1 MHLMQKLVKNTLWN
15 PQWGDILYDE
25 VYNLCSSTFLQNSTT
40 FISFI
45 IYAVNIEKHI
55 MCLKFIKIYDRSKLI
70 STHCGKILKITETK
84 LMSKMHKEKA
94 VEA

>member
-1 MHLMQKLVKNTLWN
+1 MKVYENKN
-15 PQWGDILYDE
+15 
-25 VYNLCSSTFLQNSTT
+25 
-40 FISFI
+40 
-45 IYAVNIEKHI
+45 
-55 MCLKFIKIYDRSKLI
+55 DRSKLI

>member
-1 MHLMQKLVKNTLWN
+1 
-15 PQWGDILYDE
+15 
-25 VYNLCSSTFLQNSTT
+25 
-40 FISFI
+40 
-45 IYAVNIEKHI
+45 
-55 MCLKFIKIYDRSKLI
+55 MCFKFMKIYENKNDRSKFI